1 MKVFIAFGDD
11 QRFDYH
17 FSVIL
22 PATKISNHYLSLNYL
37 VGQQATSFP
46 HDQQAIHTGHQL
58 LSANPLSD
66 RCLHHSDAS
75 FAFDLRQNMPA
86 SPLIFVKTFG
96 HLQGIHSSTPADSSG
111 LR

>member
-1 MKVFIAFGDD
+1 MPADKQSSFVSKLSGWSTSD
-11 QRFDYH
+11 
-17 FSVIL
+17 VI
-22 PATKISNHYLSLNYL
+22 
-37 VGQQATSFP
+37 P